1 MNSLSRLVK
10 MKSLLFL
17 VVAIA
22 TSNLFAIPAKKLN
35 SKTAK
40 KVVIEKPVPKNI
52 LNHPLYKEYLKKH
65 TSKKSLEELKK
76 KTMDLK
82 QESVPLLTYVM
93 KSKNF
98 SDKNRWVAT
107 FLLGRIMGVKS
118 ARYLSKFA
126 THPNWMLRLASL
138 KTLLALKQTQYKGL
152 YTRMLKDKAMIV
164 RLQALETIRQL
175 DLKELAPYVWAML
188 YNKDNY
194 SGSNGSRKRGEIIRT
209 VIKTTGELGFDK
221 AKKPMMTMIQKKRYK
236 DIHDELDYALTKVT
250 GKKSPEGNIS
260 LKKHFWK
267 AESTKEI
274 TI

>member
-1 MNSLSRLVK
+1 

-65 TSKKSLEELKK
+65 NSKKSVENLKK
-76 KTMDLK
+76 KTMEQK
-82 QESVPLLTYVM
+82 QKAVPLLTYVM
-93 KSKNF
+93 KSKKF
-98 SDKNRWVAT
+98 TDKNRWVAT

-118 ARYLSKFA
+118 APFLSKFA
-126 THPNWMLRLASL
+126 SHPNWMLRLASL
-138 KTLLALKQTQYKGL
+138 KALLALKQTKYKGL
-152 YTRMLKDKAMIV
+152 YTRMLKDKALIV

-175 DLKELAPYVWAML
+175 NLKDLAPYVWAML
-188 YNKDNY
+188 YNKENY
-194 SGSNGSRKRGEIIRT
+194 SGKNGSRKRGEIIRT
-209 VIKTTGELGFDK
+209 VIKTTGELGFNK
-221 AKKPMMTMIQKKRYK
+221 AKKPMMTMIQKKRYR
-236 DIHDELDYALTKVT
+236 DIHSELDYALTKVT
-250 GKKSPEGNIS
+250 GKKSPDGNIS

-267 AESTKEI
+267 AESTKDL